1 MRSRTARTLLIG
13 VRSAAEMA
21 LAFAL
26 IGCDPNPGGPAVPPR
41 GSAPP
46 AVAPTSEPAA
56 KKPVKLKVK
65 KLAPMQHTATYE

>member
-1 MRSRTARTLLIG
+1 LLIG
-13 VRSAAEMA
+13 VRGVAVMA
-21 LAFAL
+21 LALAMM
-26 IGCDPNPGGPAVPPR
+26 GCDPNPGGPAVPPR